1 MDPFATLGI
10 ERTFDLDLRAVERTV
25 RELSRIV
32 HPDRQSDAPPSSRVA
47 ALGKSVEINEALRI
61 VKDPVRR
68 AEALLAHAGVPVG
81 DGKEPQPSGAFLMDI
96 LEHREALE
104 DAKLARDA
112 AKVRA
117 LAEAMENRAE
127 AAERA
132 LSDAF
137 RASPLDEAA
146 QARAVRSLGELRFY
160 RRFLE
165 EVSTVEDVLSELS

>member
-10 ERTFDLDLRAVERTV
+10 ERRFDLDLRAVERTV

-32 HPDRQSDAPPSSRVA
+32 HPDRQSDAPPSSRVH

-68 AEALLAHAGVPVG
+68 AEALLALAGVPVG

-96 LEHREALE
+96 LEQREALE

-117 LAEAMENRAE
+117 LAEAMEARAE
-127 AAERA
+127 TAERA
-132 LSDAF
+132 LADAF
-137 RASPLDEAA
+137 RSGSDHPAL
-146 QARAVRSLGELRFY
+146 ARAVEHLGELRFY

-165 EVSTVEDVLSELS
+165 EVSTVEDVLEGLS